1 MAVLATLEQAQV
13 LPPEGTREANL
24 VIKSVIQCQ
33 SAFMKS
39 EDPAIQEFLARA
51 VAAKHGDG
59 APDVIALFRSSG
71 WTPDVLQA
79 LAEAAVGMST
89 DQRPAL
95 AGGLSQYNVSV
106 ADFQHL
112 MGLVREAQRSL
123 ASRGLDFRQVYAAHR
138 KAMPGAA
145 RP

>member
-1 MAVLATLEQAQV
+1 MAVLATLEEAQV

-24 VIKSVIQCQ
+24 IIKSVIQCQ

-51 VAAKHGDG
+51 VAAKHGDR

-71 WTPDVLQA
+71 WTSDVLQA
-79 LAEAAVGMST
+79 LAEAAEGMSV
-89 DQRPAL
+89 DRHPGL
-95 AGGLSQYNVSV
+95 RGGLARYNVSA
-106 ADFQHL
+106 ADFQQL

-123 ASRGLDFRQVYAAHR
+123 AIRGLDFRQVYAAHR
-138 KAMPGAA
+138 NDMPGAA
-145 RP
+145 GP